1 MKNIKKSQVKKI
13 VNPWEGL
20 PEITDAKS
28 AMELLKQYSKLH

>member
-1 MKNIKKSQVKKI
+1 MKKVQAKKM
-13 VNPWEGL
+13 VNPWKGL

>member
-1 MKNIKKSQVKKI
+1 MKNIKSKKSVDLWK
-13 VNPWEGL
+13 GL